1 MATVNLTWTAP
12 NTGEIPDTYQLYR
25 KTGGDYDAA
34 ENATGFGDL
43 ATNVAG
49 QPVAGNITVFSVA
62 HSGALN
68 TGQSFADDTCA
79 DATTY
84 HYCVKSV
91 KGTLE
96 STEYASSGD
105 TDGGVVFTITTA

>member
-1 MATVNLTWTAP
+1 MAKVNLTWTAP
-12 NTGEIPDTYQLYR
+12 NTGEKPDSYQLYR
-25 KTGGDYDAA
+25 KTGADYDAA

-43 ATNVAG
+43 DTNIAG
-49 QPVAGNITVFSVA
+49 QPVVGNITVFSVN
-62 HSGALN
+62 HEGELN
-68 TGQSFADDTCA
+68 SGQSFEDDTCA

-84 HYCVKSV
+84 HYCVRSV

-96 STEYASSGD
+96 STEYANSGD